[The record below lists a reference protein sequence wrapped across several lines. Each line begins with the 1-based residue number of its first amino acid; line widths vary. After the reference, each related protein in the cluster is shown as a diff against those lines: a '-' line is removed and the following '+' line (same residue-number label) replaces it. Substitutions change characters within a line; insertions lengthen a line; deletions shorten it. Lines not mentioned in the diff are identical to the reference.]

1 MSRKSKILKKQ
12 QKISRAILAHSEE
25 LAEKMNLRLFFSTG
39 EENLLWVESVTIID
53 IVYPEIPEKSRKWS
67 SIKQMISETLK
78 KLFRKERR
86 DFYANSK

>member
-1 MSRKSKILKKQ
+1 MSRKKKILKKQ
-12 QKISRAILAHSEE
+12 QKISRALLEHSEE

-39 EENLLWVESVTIID
+39 EENLLWVESVTITD
-53 IVYPEIPEKSRKWS
+53 IVYPEIPEKPRKWF
-67 SIKQMISETLK
+67 SIKQMIRKTLK